1 MAAKELHVEIV
12 APDSN
17 VWSGPASLV
26 RVRTLEGEIGI
37 MPGHTPLLAVLGEGD
52 LIVVGAQG
60 DRQYFHTTGGFLT
73 VEGSDGQVIIVA
85 DNCTA
90 IDAPSEDRVSAA

>member
-26 RVRTLEGEIGI
+26 RVRTIEGEIGV
-37 MPGHTPLLAVLGEGD
+37 MPGHTPLLAVLGEGE
-52 LIVVGAQG
+52 LSVSGANG
-60 DRQYFHTTGGFLT
+60 DRQHFFASGGFMS
-73 VEGSDGQVIIVA
+73 VEGDTGRVIIVA
-85 DNCTA
+85 DDIRTA
-90 IDAPSEDRVSAA
+90 DAPAASPVTAA